1 MPATTPERLKRH
13 LADLGKKYPDIWR
26 QVDEFRSGRGKS
38 LPLWSEWCFLPLAAG
53 VAIVTDGAKLSEI
66 HPANFGIEDVAK
78 IGAFAAWRATQGVY
92 RFHPELFRHVWE
104 TPVTGEL
111 PVDLFF
117 RLPEWCVYVEAPGQA
132 WHGRELF
139 GLFPW
144 GPASW
149 FRRSNQ

>member
-66 HPANFGIEDVAK
+66 HPANFGCLGWYCDLAETSFNGEPPK
-78 IGAFAAWRATQGVY
+78 W
-92 RFHPELFRHVWE
+92 LFSFVP
-104 TPVTGEL
+104 TIK
-111 PVDLFF
+111 
-117 RLPEWCVYVEAPGQA
+117 
-132 WHGRELF
+132 
-139 GLFPW
+139 
-144 GPASW
+144 
-149 FRRSNQ
+149 